1 MSNKVFDYFE
11 KLSSIPRGSGNTKH
25 VSDYCVEFAREHDLE
40 FYQDDMNNVIIWKN
54 GSKGRENEEPV
65 IIQGHLDMVAEK
77 TSDSN
82 HDFEKDG
89 LELVYEGDYIY
100 AKNTTLG
107 GDDGIAVAYA
117 LAILDDDTLSHPP
130 IEAVFT
136 TDEEIGL
143 LGAAKLDMSKLKGTR
158 LLNIDSEEE
167 GIILVSCAG
176 GMTSESNIPLESEN
190 IDGNN
195 VILTLT
201 GLKGGHSGVEIGK
214 ERGNA
219 VILMGR
225 ILSEITKEVE
235 LQVISIK
242 GGLKDNAIPRECK
255 CELVCNDYDKLVV
268 CVARLNEIL
277 KNEYISSDNDI
288 DINIEKFDKYSGE
301 AMTADSLNK
310 VCMYL
315 GSVPNGIQNMS
326 VDIEG
331 LVETSLNL
339 GIFNADHKGMKA
351 SFSVRSSVASRKVEL
366 GRKIK
371 LITEYLGGT
380 YNMYGE
386 YPSWQY
392 KKESRLRDLM
402 VDIYKR
408 MYDNDLVVEA
418 IHAGLECGYFVMGKP
433 ELDVVSFGPNIY
445 NIHTT
450 EEKMSISS
458 ANRTYDY
465 LIEILKEMW

>member
-1 MSNKVFDYFE
+1 MSNKVFNYFE
-11 KLSSIPRGSGNTKH
+11 KLSSIPRGSGNTKS
-25 VSDYCVEFAREHDLE
+25 VSDYCVEFAKEHNLE
-40 FYQDDMNNVIIWKN
+40 FYQDDMNNVIIWKDA
-54 GSKGRENEEPV
+54 SKGRENEEPV

-77 TSDSN
+77 TNDSN

-100 AKNTTLG
+100 AKDTTLG
-107 GDDGIAVAYA
+107 GDDGIAIAYA

-143 LGAAKLDMSKLKGTR
+143 LGAAKLDMNKLKGTR

-176 GMTSESNIPLESEN
+176 GMTSESNIPFEAEN
-190 IDGNN
+190 VEGIKISL
-195 VILTLT
+195 VLT

-225 ILSEITKEVE
+225 ILSEVKNEVGIN
-235 LQVISIK
+235 VINIK

-255 CELVCNDYDKLVV
+255 CELVCSDYKKLVE
-268 CVARLNEIL
+268 CVEKINNIL
-277 KNEYISSDNDI
+277 KNEYISSDK
-288 DINIEKFDKYSGE
+288 DINLILTEEDEYTGK
-301 AMTADSLNK
+301 AMSSDSLNK

-315 GSVPNGIQNMS
+315 SAVPNGIQNMS
-326 VDIEG
+326 MDIEG

-339 GIFNADHKGMKA
+339 GIFNADYNGLKA
-351 SFSVRSSVASRKVEL
+351 SFSVRSSVASRKIEL

-371 LITEYLGGT
+371 LITEYLGGN

-392 KKESRLRDLM
+392 KKESPLRDLM
-402 VDIYKR
+402 IDIYKK
-408 MYDNDLVVEA
+408 MYDKELVVEA

-433 ELDVVSFGPNIY
+433 ELDVVSFGPNIF

-458 ANRTYDY
+458 VNRTYDY
-465 LIEILKEMW
+465 LIEILKEM

>member
-11 KLSSIPRGSGNTKH
+11 KLSSIPRGSGNTKQ
-25 VSDYCVEFAREHDLE
+25 VSDFCVEFAKKLGLE
-40 FYQDDMNNVIIWKN
+40 YYQDDMNNVIIWKK
-54 GSKGRENEEPV
+54 GSVGRENEEPV

-77 TSDSN
+77 TNDSN

-100 AKNTTLG
+100 AKDTTLG
-107 GDDGIAVAYA
+107 GDDGVAIAYA
-117 LAILDDDTLSHPP
+117 LSILSDNTLSHPP

-176 GMTSESNIPLESEN
+176 GMTSESIITLESEM
-190 IDGNN
+190 IEGDK

-201 GLKGGHSGVEIGK
+201 GLKGGHSGVEIAK

-219 VILMGR
+219 VIIMGR
-225 ILSEITKEVE
+225 ILSELSKDLE
-235 LQVISIK
+235 LSIISIK
-242 GGLKDNAIPRECK
+242 GGLKDNAIPRECVT
-255 CELVCNDYDKLVV
+255 ELVCNDYNKLAK
-268 CVARLNEIL
+268 CISELNDIL
-277 KNEYISSDNDI
+277 KNEYVSSDK
-288 DINIEKFDKYSGE
+288 DINITLVNNGKFNGE
-301 AMTADSLNK
+301 VMTKESFGK
-310 VCMYL
+310 ICMYL
-315 GSVPNGIQNMS
+315 SSVPNGIQNMS
-326 VDIEG
+326 VDING

-339 GIFNADHKGMKA
+339 GIFNADSKNMKA
-351 SFSVRSSVASRKVEL
+351 SFSVRSSVASRKIEI

-371 LITEYLGGT
+371 LITEYMGGS
-380 YNMYGE
+380 YNMYGD

-392 KKESRLRDLM
+392 RKESKLRELM
-402 VDIYKR
+402 IDVYKR
-408 MYDNDLVVEA
+408 MYDKDLVVEA

-433 ELDVVSFGPNIY
+433 DLDVVSFGPNIY

-458 ANRTYDY
+458 VKRTYEY
-465 LIEILKEMW
+465 LIEILKEM

>member
-1 MSNKVFDYFE
+1 MSNKVFNYFE
-11 KLSSIPRGSGNTKH
+11 KLSSIPRGSGNTKS
-25 VSDYCVEFAREHDLE
+25 VSDYCVEFAKEHNLE
-40 FYQDDMNNVIIWKN
+40 FYQDDMNNVIIWKDA
-54 GSKGRENEEPV
+54 SKGRENEEPV

-77 TSDSN
+77 TNDSN

-100 AKNTTLG
+100 AKDTTLG
-107 GDDGIAVAYA
+107 GDDGIAIAYA

-143 LGAAKLDMSKLKGTR
+143 LGAAKLDMNKLKGTR

-176 GMTSESNIPLESEN
+176 GMTSESNIPFEAEN
-190 IDGNN
+190 VEGIKISL
-195 VILTLT
+195 VLT

-225 ILSEITKEVE
+225 ILSEVKNEVGIN
-235 LQVISIK
+235 VINIK

-255 CELVCNDYDKLVV
+255 CELVCSDYKKLVE
-268 CVARLNEIL
+268 CVEKINNIL
-277 KNEYISSDNDI
+277 KNEYISSDK
-288 DINIEKFDKYSGE
+288 DINLILAEEDEYTGK
-301 AMTADSLNK
+301 AMSSDSLNK

-315 GSVPNGIQNMS
+315 SAVPNGIQNMS
-326 VDIEG
+326 MDIEG

-339 GIFNADHKGMKA
+339 GIFNADYNGLKA
-351 SFSVRSSVASRKVEL
+351 SFSVRSSVASRKIEL

-371 LITEYLGGT
+371 LITEYLGGN

-392 KKESRLRDLM
+392 KKESPLRDLM
-402 VDIYKR
+402 IDIYKK
-408 MYDNDLVVEA
+408 MYDKELVVEA

-433 ELDVVSFGPNIY
+433 ELDVVSFGPNIF

-458 ANRTYDY
+458 VNRTYDY
-465 LIEILKEMW
+465 LIEILKEM

>member
-1 MSNKVFDYFE
+1 MSNKVFEYFE
-11 KLSSIPRGSGNTKH
+11 KLSSIPRGSGNTKQ
-25 VSDYCVEFAREHDLE
+25 VSDYCVEFAKAHNLE
-40 FYQDDMNNVIIWKN
+40 FYQDDMNNVIIWKA
-54 GSKGRENEEPV
+54 GSKGRENEEAV

-77 TSDSN
+77 TSDSS

-100 AKNTTLG
+100 AKDTTLG
-107 GDDGIAVAYA
+107 GDDGIAIAYA
-117 LAILDDDTLSHPP
+117 FAILSDDSLSHPP

-176 GMTSESNIPLESEN
+176 GMTSESNIPLESE
-190 IDGNN
+190 IKDGDRF
-195 VILTLT
+195 VLTLT

-219 VILMGR
+219 VVLMGR
-225 ILSEITKEVE
+225 ILSELKKSVE
-235 LQVISIK
+235 LNVINIK
-242 GGLKDNAIPRECK
+242 GGLKDNAIPRECR
-255 CELVCNDYDKLVV
+255 CELICNDSTKLNDCLVK
-268 CVARLNEIL
+268 LNEIL
-277 KNEYISSDNDI
+277 KNEYISSDK
-288 DINIEKFDKYSGE
+288 DINITIDKKDKYSGE
-301 AMTADSLNK
+301 VMTSEALNK
-310 VCMYL
+310 ICMYL
-315 GSVPNGIQNMS
+315 SSVPNGIQNMS

-339 GIFNADHKGMKA
+339 GIFEANQKVMKA
-351 SFSVRSSVASRKVEL
+351 SFSVRSSVASRKAEL

-392 KKESRLRDLM
+392 KKESSLRELM

-408 MYDNDLVVEA
+408 MYDKELIVEA

-458 ANRTYDY
+458 VNRTYDY
-465 LIEILKEMW
+465 LIEILKEM

>member
-1 MSNKVFDYFE
+1 MSNKVFEFFE
-11 KLSSIPRGSGNTKH
+11 EISSIPRGSGNTKKI
-25 VSDYCVEFAREHDLE
+25 SDYCVDFAKTRNLE
-40 FYQDDMNNVIIWKN
+40 FYQDEMNNVIIWKA
-54 GSKGRENEEPV
+54 GTKGRENEEPV

-77 TSDSN
+77 TSESS

-89 LELVYEGDYIY
+89 LNLVYEGDYIY
-100 AKNTTLG
+100 AKDTTLG
-107 GDDGIAVAYA
+107 GDDGIAIAYA
-117 LAILDDDTLSHPP
+117 LAILDDDSLSHPP
-130 IEAVFT
+130 VEAVFT

-143 LGAAKLDMSKLKGTR
+143 LGAAKLDMNKLKGTR

-176 GMTSESNIPLESEN
+176 GMTSESNIPLESKNKSGKE
-190 IDGNN
+190 
-195 VILTLT
+195 VVLTIT
-201 GLKGGHSGVEIGK
+201 GLKGGHSGVEITK

-225 ILSEITKEVE
+225 VLSELKKDIDMDI
-235 LQVISIK
+235 ISIK
-242 GGLKDNAIPRECK
+242 GGLKDNAIPREC
-255 CELVCNDYDKLVV
+255 CVHMLCDEVDRLESLV
-268 CVARLNEIL
+268 LNINNVL
-277 KNEYISSDNDI
+277 SNEYISSDKEIKIVLSVND
-288 DINIEKFDKYSGE
+288 EYSGKV
-301 AMTADSLNK
+301 MTKESFDK

-315 GSVPNGIQNMS
+315 NSVPNGIQNMS
-326 VDIEG
+326 VDIDG

-339 GIFNADHKGMKA
+339 GIFETDTEKMKA
-351 SFSVRSSVASRKVEL
+351 SYSVRSSVASRKVEL

-371 LITEYLGGT
+371 FITEYLGGT

-392 KKESRLRDLM
+392 KKESCLRELM
-402 VDIYKR
+402 IDVYKKL
-408 MYDNDLVVEA
+408 YDKELIVEA
-418 IHAGLECGYFVMGKP
+418 IHAGLECGYFVQGKP

-458 ANRTYDY
+458 VNRTYDY
-465 LIEILKEMW
+465 LIEILKEM